1 VTIERISMSRK
12 EEFKKARLDPV
23 IISQE
28 FRNIYIK
35 HKKENKLND
44 YFYCFYEGIDDSKY
58 YNHRIINFSGR
69 EVVHLPTDG
78 KDKLIKVY
86 EILDRKKNTY
96 INSQLLF
103 FIDRDYDFFIKQDK
117 LIDLEKITNLYITPT
132 YSIENFY
139 TTKKA
144 FERTVK
150 SELHIVEIDEKF
162 EKLINLFE
170 ERQKEF
176 HHIMLDVNAW
186 IATQN
191 YFLHTKEKRNIPYNE
206 LGLNKILKI
215 SLQKIEA
222 KHQNIVE
229 FLENNFSESFLMEDE
244 EIDNKFQELKTL
256 FSKNNFQ
263 VIFRGKFEI
272 DFLNKFLKLL
282 VEKANQ
288 KDGKGL
294 DFININEK
302 MKIKLTLND
311 TISNLTQYADTP
323 NCLKEFVQ
331 NFS

>member
-1 VTIERISMSRK
+1 MSRK

-58 YNHRIINFSGR
+58 YNHRIINFSER

-86 EILDRKKNTY
+86 EILDRRKNTY

-103 FIDRDYDFFIKQDK
+103 FRDEDYDNFIKYNEIEEMKQ
-117 LIDLEKITNLYITPT
+117 IPNLYITPV

-139 TTKKA
+139 TTQKT
-144 FERTVK
+144 FERIIK
-150 SELHIVEIDEKF
+150 SEFHIVETDEKF
-162 EKLINLFE
+162 EKILKLFL
-170 ERQKEF
+170 ERQNEF
-176 HHIMLDVNAW
+176 HHIMLDVNIW

-191 YFLHTKEKRNIPYNE
+191 YFLYTKEERKIPYSE
-206 LGLNKILKI
+206 LGLDKILKI
-215 SLQKIEA
+215 SLQKIES
-222 KHQNIVE
+222 KHQNIIE
-229 FLENNFSESFLMEDE
+229 FLENKFSESFLMKDE
-244 EIDNKFQELKTL
+244 EINNKFQELKDI
-256 FSKNNFQ
+256 FSEKDFQ

-294 DFININEK
+294 DFIGINEK
-302 MKIKLTLND
+302 IKPKIKLTLND

-323 NCLKEFVQ
+323 SCLKEFIQ
-331 NFS
+331 KFS